1 MPGQPG
7 QPGQP
12 GGFGQQPGMPGQ
24 SPSPDAPQP
33 PTVID
38 IDCPLEALPRLGTVS
53 GTVKDAE
60 SGAAVAGA
68 VVRMTDVAGK
78 QVNATTDANGA
89 FRFADVQPG
98 QVSFKVEAPGFMV
111 HANQAEVRAN
121 EEAKP
126 ALAMN
131 KRPKISLVRV
141 QGNEI
146 KISRQVHFETG
157 SAKILGD
164 SNTLLEEIADVL
176 TRNPNIRKVEI
187 QGHTD
192 NTGGRESNLM
202 LSENRAKAVRQWLVN
217 AGIEEARLTSKGYG
231 QDRPLAP
238 NVTAANKARN
248 RRVQF
253 IILEK

>member
-1 MPGQPG
+1 MPG

-68 VVRMTDVAGK
+68 VVRMTDAAGK
-78 QVNATTDANGA
+78 QVNATSDANGA

-111 HANQAEVRAN
+111 HANQAEIRAN

-157 SAKILGD
+157 SARILGD

-192 NTGGRESNLM
+192 NTGGREANLT
-202 LSENRAKAVRQWLVN
+202 LSENRAKAVRQWLVS